1 MQHNLLEILEY
12 FSIWN
17 ISLKKKGKS
26 DNCFLPNQ
34 TWKIIQSLILELV
47 DCIQFYVIESGES
60 VVSRRTNTDTIE
72 HHFGNSRQS
81 VGGRNAPIAMQQRT
95 NDAHSSI
102 YNETTGPTKS
112 NDTPALTYD
121 GKRKNY

>member
-26 DNCFLPNQ
+26 DNFFSPNQ

-47 DCIQFYVIESGES
+47 DCIQFYVIESGEVFFQDEQILIQLS
-60 VVSRRTNTDTIE
+60 IILAIQDKVLVVE
-72 HHFGNSRQS
+72 MHQ
-81 VGGRNAPIAMQQRT
+81 
-95 NDAHSSI
+95 
-102 YNETTGPTKS
+102 
-112 NDTPALTYD
+112 
-121 GKRKNY
+121 